1 MIIWKVT
8 IIPVTVPNKPAN
20 GATTDII
27 LTAPIP
33 LSIAGLSAIIASAS
47 FSSRVSISLS
57 KLSFPTLST
66 LPRGLRESATLEL
79 ANSKVAD
86 SRNPLGRVLKVGK
99 DNFDKDIDTLELKLA
114 EAIMAERPAIERG
127 IGAVRIISVVA
138 PLAGLLGTVT
148 GMIVTFQMITLYG
161 TGDPK
166 LMAGG
171 ISQALVTTV
180 LGLLVAIPTTLLHSF
195 TASSAR
201 GIISTLEE
209 QSTGI
214 LAEHSEA
221 S

>member
-79 ANSKVAD
+79 AWF
-86 SRNPLGRVLKVGK
+86 L
-99 DNFDKDIDTLELKLA
+99 
-114 EAIMAERPAIERG
+114 
-127 IGAVRIISVVA
+127 
-138 PLAGLLGTVT
+138 
-148 GMIVTFQMITLYG
+148 
-161 TGDPK
+161 
-166 LMAGG
+166 
-171 ISQALVTTV
+171 
-180 LGLLVAIPTTLLHSF
+180 
-195 TASSAR
+195 TAFPS
-201 GIISTLEE
+201 
-209 QSTGI
+209 
-214 LAEHSEA
+214 
-221 S
+221 